1 MATRE
6 GQARRDKVV
15 ELPGGFWLWMRKA
28 LDLEKHSTSTQLVPR
43 QKWPPTRV
51 LYGWGDLL
59 EGTFLHV
66 PKICKN
72 QRNYPKQK
80 ANQLARTLPGTPRHV
95 VLAFGRFCECC
106 EQCSILS
113 R

>member
-43 QKWPPTRV
+43 QKWPPTVPTVHRSHQRHKCPRV
-51 LYGWGDLL
+51 LREDQRE
-59 EGTFLHV
+59 EG
-66 PKICKN
+66 
-72 QRNYPKQK
+72 
-80 ANQLARTLPGTPRHV
+80 
-95 VLAFGRFCECC
+95 
-106 EQCSILS
+106 
-113 R
+113 